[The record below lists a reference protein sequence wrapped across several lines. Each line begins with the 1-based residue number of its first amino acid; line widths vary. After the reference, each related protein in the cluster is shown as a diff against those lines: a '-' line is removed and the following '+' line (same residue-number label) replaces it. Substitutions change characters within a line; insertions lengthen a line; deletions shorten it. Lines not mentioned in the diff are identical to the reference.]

1 MNDRLPRVIGPLATA
16 LYCVGWT
23 IGSGIFRL
31 PADVAS
37 RTGSFELMLAWWSL
51 GGVVVLA
58 GALAYAELAVRVPES
73 GGEFVYLDR
82 AFGPRWA
89 FLFGWINLVLAG
101 PASVAAVARIFAD
114 YFARQV
120 VLTEMATRGVAA
132 GLIALLTII
141 AVTSTRSHAAVVTA
155 ATIAKLGAIAVVLVV
170 AFFVFAPMTGVAPVA
185 VEVASSTGNEVTFA
199 SLALALTSI
208 IFAYKGFQTVT
219 LIAGEVRDPQ
229 RTLPRGLV
237 VGSGLIVAVY
247 LLLNIAYVNVLG
259 FETVAGS
266 AAVAVDTMQAAVGA
280 AGAVFVAV
288 MVMVSTFGT
297 VSAQIL
303 GYPRLAWAMADR
315 GLLFP
320 SLAKLSARGTPAAA
334 TLVVGGLSIV
344 LVLAGA
350 FSFLTRLAVMAL
362 YPLMALTLV
371 GAMRLRRNDGVPAGF
386 RMPWY
391 PVPVIVFCAIVAFMT
406 IFSAVGDPKAA
417 AISAT
422 ALVAGAVVYQV
433 RGRMSA
439 NDRNALP

>member
-1 MNDRLPRVIGPLATA
+1 
-16 LYCVGWT
+16 
-23 IGSGIFRL
+23 
-31 PADVAS
+31 
-37 RTGSFELMLAWWSL
+37 MLVWWAL
-51 GGVVVLA
+51 GGLVVFA
-58 GALAYAELAVRVPES
+58 GALAYAELAVRLPES

-114 YFARQV
+114 YFGRQV

-132 GLIALLTII
+132 GLIALLTLV

-170 AFFVFAPMTGVAPVA
+170 AFFVFGAPAGVADAPMELAAAG
-185 VEVASSTGNEVTFA
+185 SHDVTFA

-219 LIAGEVRDPQ
+219 LVAGEVRDPQ
-229 RTLPRGLV
+229 RTLPRGLLL
-237 VGSGLIVAVY
+237 GSGLIVGVY
-247 LLLNIAYVNVLG
+247 LLLNIAYVKVLG
-259 FETVAGS
+259 FEAVRGS
-266 AAVAVDTMQAAVGA
+266 AAVAVDTMERAVGA
-280 AGAVFVAV
+280 GGAVFVAV

-303 GYPRLAWAMADR
+303 GYPRLAWSMADR
-315 GLLFP
+315 GLLIP
-320 SLAKLSARGTPAAA
+320 RLAKLSSRGTPAAA
-334 TLVVGGLSIV
+334 TLVVGALSII

-371 GAMRLRRNDGVPAGF
+371 GAMRLRRIDGEPQGF

-391 PVPVIVFCAIVAFMT
+391 PVPILVFCAIVAFMT
-406 IFSAVGDPKAA
+406 IFSAIGDPKAA
-417 AISAT
+417 AISAGALAAG
-422 ALVAGAVVYQV
+422 ALVYGMRRV
-433 RGRMSA
+433 RQ
-439 NDRNALP
+439 

>member
-1 MNDRLPRVIGPLATA
+1 MSSDRLPRVIGPLATA

-37 RTGSFELMLAWWSL
+37 RTGSFELMLAWWAL

-58 GALAYAELAVRVPES
+58 GALAYAELAVRMPES
-73 GGEFVYLDR
+73 GGEFVYLER
-82 AFGPRWA
+82 SFGSRWA

-120 VLTEMATRGVAA
+120 VLSEMATRGVAA

-141 AVTSTRSHAAVVTA
+141 AVTSTRSHASVVTA
-155 ATIAKLGAIAVVLVV
+155 ATIGKLGAIAVVLVV
-170 AFFVFAPMTGVAPVA
+170 AFLVFSPADGIASVPVEA
-185 VEVASSTGNEVTFA
+185 AAAAGTDVTFA

-229 RTLPRGLV
+229 RTLPRGLLL
-237 VGSGLIVAVY
+237 GSGLIVAVY
-247 LLLNIAYVNVLG
+247 LLLNIAYVKVLG
-259 FETVAGS
+259 FDAVSGS
-266 AAVAVDTMQAAVGA
+266 AAVAVDTMQAAVGPG
-280 AGAVFVAV
+280 GAVFVAV

-320 SLAKLSARGTPAAA
+320 ALARLSPRGTPAAA
-334 TLVVGGLSIV
+334 TLVVGGLGIV

-371 GAMRLRRNDGVPAGF
+371 GAMRLRRTEGVPAGF

-391 PVPVIVFCAIVAFMT
+391 PVPVIVFCLIVAFMT

-417 AISAT
+417 AIS
-422 ALVAGAVVYQV
+422 LGAVGAGVIAY
-433 RGRMSA
+433 RLSPSA
-439 NDRNALP
+439 GTQRRE